1 MLEAFNSKE
10 RELSD
15 WEHLLAQASVSDN
28 SEGTLKLQSV
38 TKPFGS
44 VMSLLE
50 VVWQSKQT
58 TELTLN
64 GVANGHANGINGING
79 IHTNGANG
87 NGEING
93 VAHFAQNGFH

>member
-15 WEHLLAQASVSDN
+15 WEHLLAQASVSDS
-28 SEGTLKLQSV
+28 SEGALKVKSV

-50 VVWQSKQT
+50 IIWQSKQT

-64 GVANGHANGINGING
+64 GHVNGHVNGVNGMNG
-79 IHTNGANG
+79 VNKTGVNG